1 MQQTMNIS
9 VIIPT
14 YNRCDLL
21 QRALQ
26 SVIAQTASAFEII
39 VVDDGSDDATATLVK
54 QHKHIRYYYQPNGGV
69 SAARNLGI
77 KQAKGD
83 WLAFLD
89 ADDTWHPQKL
99 QLQRA
104 ALVAAPDYRISHT
117 DEVWI
122 RNGVTV
128 NPPKK
133 YAKQGGWMFEHCLPV
148 CALSPSTVMIHREVF
163 TAVGLFDTTLPA
175 CEDYDLWLRI
185 CAVYPVL
192 LLEQKLTTKYGGHA
206 NQLSATVQ
214 GLDQYRVQALL
225 KIINSGALTAKNRQ
239 AAVTM
244 LRNKAVIFQQGALKR
259 GKWAEAQYY
268 QDLAATYT
276 CN

>member
-1 MQQTMNIS
+1 MNIS

-14 YNRCDLL
+14 YNRCEYL

-26 SVIAQTASAFEII
+26 SVISQTAPAFEII
-39 VVDDGSDDATATLVK
+39 VVDDGSDDGTTTMLAK
-54 QHKHIRYYYQPNGGV
+54 QFPQISCHYQPNSGI

-77 KQAKGD
+77 QQATGD

-99 QLQRA
+99 QLQSA
-104 ALVAAPDYRISHT
+104 ALAAAPDYRISHT

-122 RNGVTV
+122 RKGVQV
-128 NPPKK
+128 NPPQK
-133 YAKQGGWMFEHCLPV
+133 YAKQGGWMFEYCLNL

-163 TAVGLFDTTLPA
+163 NVVGLFDTDLPA

-185 CAVYPVL
+185 CAIYPVL
-192 LLEQKLTTKYGGHA
+192 LLNQKLSTKYGGHA
-206 NQLSATVQ
+206 DQLSATVQ

-225 KIINSGALTAKNRQ
+225 KIINSRSLNAENLQ
-239 AAVTM
+239 AA
-244 LRNKAVIFQQGALKR
+244 LKILISKAGIFRQGAAKR

-268 QDLAATYT
+268 QDLLDQFSEY
-276 CN
+276 

>member
-1 MQQTMNIS
+1 MNIS

-26 SVIAQTASAFEII
+26 SVITQTTPAFEII
-39 VVDDGSDDATATLVK
+39 VIDDGSEDTTATLVK
-54 QHKHIRYYYQPNGGV
+54 QQFPKIRYHHQPNSGV
-69 SAARNLGI
+69 SSARNLGI
-77 KQAKGD
+77 QQATGD

-99 QLQRA
+99 HLQSV
-104 ALVAAPDYRISHT
+104 ALKAAPDYRISHT

-122 RNGVTV
+122 RDGVPV

-133 YAKQGGWMFEHCLPV
+133 YAKQSGWMFQHCLSL
-148 CALSPSTVMIHREVF
+148 CALSPSTVMIHRDVF
-163 TAVGLFDTTLPA
+163 AAVGLFDNTLPA

-185 CAVYPVL
+185 CAIYPVL
-192 LLEQKLTTKYGGHA
+192 LLEQKLSTKYGGHA
-206 NQLSATVQ
+206 DQLSTTVQ

-225 KIINSGALTAKNRQ
+225 NIINSRSLNANNQQ
-239 AAVTM
+239 AALDM
-244 LRNKAVIFQQGALKR
+244 LMNKAAIFLQGAIKR
-259 GKWAEAQYY
+259 EKWAEAQYY
-268 QDLAATYT
+268 QHLVEQYEHFK
-276 CN
+276 